1 MKMRLMKIE
10 DIPRWGKKIN
20 QLKKR
25 IVRAETNG
33 NYEKVE
39 FRKMRIKKIKGMI
52 NEIMKKK
59 I

>member
-1 MKMRLMKIE
+1 MRLKKID
-10 DIPRWGKKIN
+10 DIPSWGKKIN

-39 FRKMRIKKIKGMI
+39 FRKMRIKKIKDMI
-52 NEIMKKK
+52 NELMKKK
-59 I
+59 